1 MRAGPRTEPT
11 PNRVSD
17 ARDTAQL
24 AHRQDQHTAARVV
37 AARATGV
44 DDCVE
49 LLGMLGLAQ
58 TVGLPVID
66 PPLRR

>member
-1 MRAGPRTEPT
+1 MKAGPRTEPT

-24 AHRQDQHTAARVV
+24 AHRRDQHTAARVV

-44 DDCVE
+44 EDCVE
-49 LLGMLGLAQ
+49 LLGMLGLGHAA
-58 TVGLPVID
+58 GLPGAVP
-66 PPLRR
+66 PPL